1 MTESR
6 TVRILSQ
13 RKIDDGVGD
22 QAMTQNN
29 AQPLYDTFAR
39 IGLRFTRGNG
49 AWLIS
54 DNGERYLDF
63 TSGIAVNAL
72 GHNHPK
78 LVKAVEEQANKLWHV
93 SNLFQSPEQEK
104 VAERLCANSF
114 ADKVFF
120 CNSGAEAIECAI
132 KTARRYQY
140 VSGHPERYEIIT
152 FEGAFHGRTLATL
165 AAGGQQKYLEGFGPK
180 AQGFKQ
186 VPFDDEKAL
195 RAAIGEKTAA
205 LLIAPI
211 QGESG
216 LRPVPTEFMQL
227 LRRICDENGLLF
239 IVDEVQTG
247 MGRTGKLFAYQW
259 SNIEPDIMALAKG
272 LGGGFP
278 IGACLAT
285 KEAAKG
291 MTPGTHGSTF
301 GGNLL
306 AMAAANAVL
315 DVMLSD
321 GFLDHVNAMANLFK
335 QGLASIIDR
344 FPDVVQSIRG
354 IGLLTGLKCVVPNVE
369 LIAAMRDEKLLTVGA
384 GNNVIRLLPPLIV
397 TEDEIRDGLH
407 RIEKAVQ
414 YVSNAHKQK

>member
-1 MTESR
+1 
-6 TVRILSQ
+6 
-13 RKIDDGVGD
+13 
-22 QAMTQNN
+22 MTQNN

-180 AQGFKQ
+180 AQGFVQ

-205 LLIAPI
+205 LLIEPI

-247 MGRTGKLFAYQW
+247 MGRTSKLFAYQW

>member
-1 MTESR
+1 
-6 TVRILSQ
+6 
-13 RKIDDGVGD
+13 
-22 QAMTQNN
+22 MTQNN

-63 TSGIAVNAL
+63 TSGSAVNAL

-180 AQGFKQ
+180 AQGFVQ

-205 LLIAPI
+205 LLIEPI

>member
-1 MTESR
+1 
-6 TVRILSQ
+6 
-13 RKIDDGVGD
+13 
-22 QAMTQNN
+22 MTQNN

-78 LVKAVEEQANKLWHV
+78 LVKAIEEQAKKLWHV
-93 SNLFQSPEQEK
+93 SNLFESPEQEK

-165 AAGGQQKYLEGFGPK
+165 AAGGQEKYLEGFGPK
-180 AQGFKQ
+180 AQGFIQ

-205 LLIAPI
+205 LLIEPI

-216 LRPVPTEFMQL
+216 LRPVPKEFMQL

-259 SNIEPDIMALAKG
+259 SGIEPDIMALAKG

-315 DVMLSD
+315 DVMLAD

-344 FPDVVQSIRG
+344 FPDVVESIRG
-354 IGLLTGLKCVVPNVE
+354 VGLLTGLKCVVKNTEV
-369 LIAAMRDEKLLTVGA
+369 IAAMRDEKLLGVGA
-384 GNNVIRLLPPLIV
+384 GNNVIRLLPPLTV

-407 RIEKAVQ
+407 RIEKAIQ
-414 YVSNAHKQK
+414 LVSNAHKQK

>member
-1 MTESR
+1 
-6 TVRILSQ
+6 
-13 RKIDDGVGD
+13 
-22 QAMTQNN
+22 MTQNN

-132 KTARRYQY
+132 KTARRCQY

-180 AQGFKQ
+180 AQGFVQ

-195 RAAIGEKTAA
+195 RAAIGKKTAA
-205 LLIAPI
+205 LLIEPI

-354 IGLLTGLKCVVPNVE
+354 IGLLTGVKCVVPNIE

>member
-1 MTESR
+1 MTKNS
-6 TVRILSQ
+6 
-13 RKIDDGVGD
+13 
-22 QAMTQNN
+22 

-78 LVKAVEEQANKLWHV
+78 LVKAIQEQAEKLWHV

-104 VAERLCANSF
+104 LANRLCANSF

-165 AAGGQQKYLEGFGPK
+165 AAGGQEKYLEGFGPK
-180 AQGFKQ
+180 AAGFVQ
-186 VPFDDEKAL
+186 LPFDDEKAL
-195 RAAIGEKTAA
+195 RAAINEKTAA
-205 LLIAPI
+205 LLIEPI

-216 LRPVPTEFMQL
+216 LRPVPKEFMQL
-227 LRRICDENGLLF
+227 LRRICDENDLLF
-239 IVDEVQTG
+239 LVDEVQTG
-247 MGRTGKLFAYQW
+247 MGRTGKLFAYEW
-259 SNIEPDIMALAKG
+259 SGVKPDVMALAKG

-285 KEAAKG
+285 AEAAKG
-291 MTPGTHGSTF
+291 MTPGSHGSTF

-315 DVMLSD
+315 DVMLAD

-354 IGLLTGLKCVVPNVE
+354 IGLLTGLKCVVPNGEV
-369 LIAAMRDEKLLTVGA
+369 IAAMRDEKLLGVGA
-384 GNNVIRLLPPLIV
+384 GNNVIRLLPPLTV

-414 YVSNAHKQK
+414 LVSNAHKQK

>member
-1 MTESR
+1 
-6 TVRILSQ
+6 
-13 RKIDDGVGD
+13 
-22 QAMTQNN
+22 MTQNN

-132 KTARRYQY
+132 KTARRCQY

-180 AQGFKQ
+180 AQGFIQ
-186 VPFDDEKAL
+186 VPFDDKKAL

-205 LLIAPI
+205 LLIEPI

-227 LRRICDENGLLF
+227 LRRVCDENGLLF

>member
-1 MTESR
+1 
-6 TVRILSQ
+6 
-13 RKIDDGVGD
+13 
-22 QAMTQNN
+22 MTQNN

-180 AQGFKQ
+180 AQGFVQ

-205 LLIAPI
+205 LLIEPI

-354 IGLLTGLKCVVPNVE
+354 IGLLTGLKCFVPNVE

-414 YVSNAHKQK
+414 YVSNAHK

>member
-1 MTESR
+1 
-6 TVRILSQ
+6 
-13 RKIDDGVGD
+13 
-22 QAMTQNN
+22 MTQNN

-78 LVKAVEEQANKLWHV
+78 LVKAIEEQANKLWHV

-120 CNSGAEAIECAI
+120 CNSGAEAMECAI

-165 AAGGQQKYLEGFGPK
+165 AAGGQEKYLEGFGPK
-180 AQGFKQ
+180 AQGFIQ
-186 VPFDDEKAL
+186 IPFDDEKAL
-195 RAAIGEKTAA
+195 RAAISEKTAA
-205 LLIAPI
+205 LLIEPI

-216 LRPVPTEFMQL
+216 LRPVPKQFMQL

-259 SNIEPDIMALAKG
+259 SGIKPDIMALAKG

-291 MTPGTHGSTF
+291 MTAGTHGSTF

-315 DVMLSD
+315 DVMLAD

-344 FPDVVQSIRG
+344 FPDVVESIRG
-354 IGLLTGLKCVVPNVE
+354 VGLLTGLKCVVKNTEV
-369 LIAAMRDEKLLTVGA
+369 IAAMRDEKLLGVGA
-384 GNNVIRLLPPLIV
+384 GNNVIRLLPPLTV

-414 YVSNAHKQK
+414 LVSNAHKQK

>member
-1 MTESR
+1 
-6 TVRILSQ
+6 
-13 RKIDDGVGD
+13 
-22 QAMTQNN
+22 MTQNN

-114 ADKVFF
+114 ANKVFF

-180 AQGFKQ
+180 AQGFIQ

-205 LLIAPI
+205 LLIEPI

-216 LRPVPTEFMQL
+216 LRPVPKEFMQL
-227 LRRICDENGLLF
+227 LRRICDENSLLF

>member
-1 MTESR
+1 
-6 TVRILSQ
+6 
-13 RKIDDGVGD
+13 
-22 QAMTQNN
+22 MTQNN

-180 AQGFKQ
+180 AQGFVQ

-205 LLIAPI
+205 LLIEPI

-397 TEDEIRDGLH
+397 TEDEIRDGIH

>member
-1 MTESR
+1 
-6 TVRILSQ
+6 
-13 RKIDDGVGD
+13 
-22 QAMTQNN
+22 MTQNN

-132 KTARRYQY
+132 KTARRCQY

-180 AQGFKQ
+180 AQGFVQ

-205 LLIAPI
+205 LLIEPI

>member
-1 MTESR
+1 
-6 TVRILSQ
+6 
-13 RKIDDGVGD
+13 
-22 QAMTQNN
+22 MTQNN

-78 LVKAVEEQANKLWHV
+78 LVKAVEEQASKLWHV

-180 AQGFKQ
+180 AQGFVQ

-205 LLIAPI
+205 LLIEPI

-354 IGLLTGLKCVVPNVE
+354 IGLLTGVKCVVPNIE

>member
-1 MTESR
+1 
-6 TVRILSQ
+6 
-13 RKIDDGVGD
+13 
-22 QAMTQNN
+22 MTQNN

-78 LVKAVEEQANKLWHV
+78 LVKAIEEQANKLWHV
-93 SNLFQSPEQEK
+93 SNLFESPEQEK

-165 AAGGQQKYLEGFGPK
+165 AAGGQEKYLEGFGPK
-180 AQGFKQ
+180 AQGFLQ

-195 RAAIGEKTAA
+195 RSAIGEKTAA
-205 LLIAPI
+205 LLIEPI

-216 LRPVPTEFMQL
+216 LRPVPKEFMQL

-259 SNIEPDIMALAKG
+259 SGIEPDIMALAKG

-315 DVMLSD
+315 DVMLAD

-344 FPDVVQSIRG
+344 FPDVVESIRG
-354 IGLLTGLKCVVPNVE
+354 VGLLTGLKCVVKNTEV
-369 LIAAMRDEKLLTVGA
+369 IAAMRDEKLLGVGA
-384 GNNVIRLLPPLIV
+384 GNNVIRLLPPLTV

-407 RIEKAVQ
+407 RIEKAIQ
-414 YVSNAHKQK
+414 LVSNAHKQK

>member
-1 MTESR
+1 
-6 TVRILSQ
+6 
-13 RKIDDGVGD
+13 
-22 QAMTQNN
+22 MTQNN

-39 IGLRFTRGNG
+39 IGLRFIRGNG

-78 LVKAVEEQANKLWHV
+78 LVKAIEEQANKLWHV
-93 SNLFQSPEQEK
+93 SNLFESPEQEK

-165 AAGGQQKYLEGFGPK
+165 AAGGQEKYLEGFGPK
-180 AQGFKQ
+180 AQGFIQ

-205 LLIAPI
+205 LLIEPI

-216 LRPVPTEFMQL
+216 LRPVPKEFMQL

-259 SNIEPDIMALAKG
+259 SGIEPDIMALAKG

-315 DVMLSD
+315 DVMLAD

-344 FPDVVQSIRG
+344 FPDVVESIRG
-354 IGLLTGLKCVVPNVE
+354 VGLLTGLKCVVKNTEV
-369 LIAAMRDEKLLTVGA
+369 IAAMRDEKLLGVGA
-384 GNNVIRLLPPLIV
+384 GNNVIRLLPPLTV

-414 YVSNAHKQK
+414 LVSNAHKQK

>member
-1 MTESR
+1 
-6 TVRILSQ
+6 
-13 RKIDDGVGD
+13 
-22 QAMTQNN
+22 MTQNN

-78 LVKAVEEQANKLWHV
+78 LVKAIEEQANKLWHV
-93 SNLFQSPEQEK
+93 SNLFESPEQEK

-180 AQGFKQ
+180 AQGFLQ

-195 RAAIGEKTAA
+195 RSAIGEKTAA
-205 LLIAPI
+205 LLIEPI

-216 LRPVPTEFMQL
+216 LRPVPKEFMQL

-259 SNIEPDIMALAKG
+259 SGIEPDIMALAKG

-315 DVMLSD
+315 DVMLAD

-344 FPDVVQSIRG
+344 FPDVVESIRG
-354 IGLLTGLKCVVPNVE
+354 VGLLTGLKCVVKNTEV
-369 LIAAMRDEKLLTVGA
+369 IAAMRDEKLLGVGA
-384 GNNVIRLLPPLIV
+384 GNNVIRLLPPLTV

-414 YVSNAHKQK
+414 LVSNAHKQK

>member
-1 MTESR
+1 
-6 TVRILSQ
+6 
-13 RKIDDGVGD
+13 
-22 QAMTQNN
+22 MTQNN

-78 LVKAVEEQANKLWHV
+78 LVKAIEEQAHKLWHV

-165 AAGGQQKYLEGFGPK
+165 AAGGQEKYLEGFGPK
-180 AQGFKQ
+180 AQGFVQ

-205 LLIAPI
+205 LLIEPI

-216 LRPVPTEFMQL
+216 LRPVPKEFMQL
-227 LRRICDENGLLF
+227 LRKICNENGLLF

-259 SNIEPDIMALAKG
+259 SGIEPDIMALAKG

-315 DVMLSD
+315 DVMLAD

-344 FPDVVQSIRG
+344 FPDVVESIRG
-354 IGLLTGLKCVVPNVE
+354 VGLLTGLKCVVKNTEV
-369 LIAAMRDEKLLTVGA
+369 IAAMRDEKLLGVGA
-384 GNNVIRLLPPLIV
+384 GNNVIRLLPPLTV

-414 YVSNAHKQK
+414 LVSNAHKQK

>member
-1 MTESR
+1 
-6 TVRILSQ
+6 
-13 RKIDDGVGD
+13 
-22 QAMTQNN
+22 MTQNN

-78 LVKAVEEQANKLWHV
+78 LVKAIEEQANKLWHV
-93 SNLFQSPEQEK
+93 SNLFESPEQEK

-165 AAGGQQKYLEGFGPK
+165 AAGGQEKYLEGFGPK
-180 AQGFKQ
+180 AQGFLQ

-195 RAAIGEKTAA
+195 RSAIGEKTAA
-205 LLIAPI
+205 LLIEPI

-216 LRPVPTEFMQL
+216 LRPVPKEFMRL
-227 LRRICDENGLLF
+227 LRRICDENGLQF

-259 SNIEPDIMALAKG
+259 SGIEPDIMALAKG

-315 DVMLSD
+315 DVMLAD

-344 FPDVVQSIRG
+344 FPDVVESIRG
-354 IGLLTGLKCVVPNVE
+354 VGLLTGLKCVVKNTEV
-369 LIAAMRDEKLLTVGA
+369 IAAMRDEKLLGVGA
-384 GNNVIRLLPPLIV
+384 GNNVIRLLPPLTV

-414 YVSNAHKQK
+414 LVSNAHKQK

>member
-1 MTESR
+1 
-6 TVRILSQ
+6 
-13 RKIDDGVGD
+13 
-22 QAMTQNN
+22 MTQNN

-180 AQGFKQ
+180 AQGFVQ

-205 LLIAPI
+205 LLIEPI

-227 LRRICDENGLLF
+227 LRRICYENGLLF

>member
-1 MTESR
+1 
-6 TVRILSQ
+6 
-13 RKIDDGVGD
+13 
-22 QAMTQNN
+22 MTQNN

-78 LVKAVEEQANKLWHV
+78 LVKAIEEQANKLWHV

-165 AAGGQQKYLEGFGPK
+165 AAGGQEKYLEGFGPK
-180 AQGFKQ
+180 AQGFLQ

-195 RAAIGEKTAA
+195 RSAIGEKTAA
-205 LLIAPI
+205 LLIEPI

-216 LRPVPTEFMQL
+216 LRPVPKEFMQL

-259 SNIEPDIMALAKG
+259 SGIEPDIMALAKG

-315 DVMLSD
+315 DVMLAD

-344 FPDVVQSIRG
+344 FPDVVESIRG
-354 IGLLTGLKCVVPNVE
+354 VGLLTGLKCVVKNTEV
-369 LIAAMRDEKLLTVGA
+369 IAAMRDEKLLGVGA
-384 GNNVIRLLPPLIV
+384 GNNVIRLLPPLTV

-414 YVSNAHKQK
+414 LVSNAHKQK

>member
-1 MTESR
+1 
-6 TVRILSQ
+6 
-13 RKIDDGVGD
+13 
-22 QAMTQNN
+22 MTQNN

-78 LVKAVEEQANKLWHV
+78 LVKAIEEQANKLWHV
-93 SNLFQSPEQEK
+93 SNLFESPEQEK

-165 AAGGQQKYLEGFGPK
+165 AAGGQEKYLEGFGPK
-180 AQGFKQ
+180 AQGFIQ

-205 LLIAPI
+205 LLIEPI

-216 LRPVPTEFMQL
+216 LRPVPKEFMQL

-259 SNIEPDIMALAKG
+259 SGIEPDIMALAKG

-315 DVMLSD
+315 DVMLAD

-344 FPDVVQSIRG
+344 FPDVVESIRG
-354 IGLLTGLKCVVPNVE
+354 VGLLTGLKCVVKNTEV
-369 LIAAMRDEKLLTVGA
+369 IAAMRDEKLLGVGA
-384 GNNVIRLLPPLIV
+384 GNNVIRLLPPLTV

-407 RIEKAVQ
+407 RIEKAIQ
-414 YVSNAHKQK
+414 LVSNAHKQK

>member
-1 MTESR
+1 
-6 TVRILSQ
+6 
-13 RKIDDGVGD
+13 
-22 QAMTQNN
+22 MTQNN

-78 LVKAVEEQANKLWHV
+78 LVKAIEEQANKLWHV
-93 SNLFQSPEQEK
+93 SNLFESPEQEK

-165 AAGGQQKYLEGFGPK
+165 AAGGQEKYLEGFGPK
-180 AQGFKQ
+180 AQGFLQ

-195 RAAIGEKTAA
+195 RSAIGEKTAA
-205 LLIAPI
+205 LLIEPI

-216 LRPVPTEFMQL
+216 LRPVPKEFMQL

-259 SNIEPDIMALAKG
+259 SGIEPDIMALAKG

-315 DVMLSD
+315 DVMLAD

-344 FPDVVQSIRG
+344 FPDVVESIRG
-354 IGLLTGLKCVVPNVE
+354 VGLLTGLKCVVKNTEV
-369 LIAAMRDEKLLTVGA
+369 IAAMRDEKLLGVGA
-384 GNNVIRLLPPLIV
+384 GNNVIRLLPPLTV

-414 YVSNAHKQK
+414 FVSNAHKQK

>member
-1 MTESR
+1 
-6 TVRILSQ
+6 
-13 RKIDDGVGD
+13 
-22 QAMTQNN
+22 MTQNN

-180 AQGFKQ
+180 AQGFIQ

-205 LLIAPI
+205 LLIEPI

-227 LRRICDENGLLF
+227 LRRVCDENGLLF

>member
-1 MTESR
+1 
-6 TVRILSQ
+6 
-13 RKIDDGVGD
+13 
-22 QAMTQNN
+22 MTQNN

-104 VAERLCANSF
+104 VAERLCAHSF

-180 AQGFKQ
+180 AQGFVQ

-205 LLIAPI
+205 LLIEPI

-354 IGLLTGLKCVVPNVE
+354 IGLLTGLKCVVPNIE

>member
-1 MTESR
+1 
-6 TVRILSQ
+6 
-13 RKIDDGVGD
+13 
-22 QAMTQNN
+22 MTQNN

-78 LVKAVEEQANKLWHV
+78 LVKAIEEQANKLWHV

-165 AAGGQQKYLEGFGPK
+165 AAGGQEKYLEGFGPK
-180 AQGFKQ
+180 AQGFIQ

-205 LLIAPI
+205 LLIEPI

-216 LRPVPTEFMQL
+216 LRPVPKEFMQL

-259 SNIEPDIMALAKG
+259 SGIEPDIMALAKG

-315 DVMLSD
+315 DVMLAD

-344 FPDVVQSIRG
+344 FPDVVESIRG
-354 IGLLTGLKCVVPNVE
+354 VGLLTGLKCVVKNTEV
-369 LIAAMRDEKLLTVGA
+369 IAAMRDKKLLGVGA
-384 GNNVIRLLPPLIV
+384 GNNVIRLLPPLTV

-407 RIEKAVQ
+407 RIEKAIQ
-414 YVSNAHKQK
+414 LVSNAHKQK

>member
-1 MTESR
+1 
-6 TVRILSQ
+6 
-13 RKIDDGVGD
+13 
-22 QAMTQNN
+22 MTQNN

-104 VAERLCANSF
+104 VAERPCANSF

-180 AQGFKQ
+180 AQGFIQ

-205 LLIAPI
+205 LLIEPI

-227 LRRICDENGLLF
+227 LRRVCDENGLLF

-285 KEAAKG
+285 QEAAQG

-306 AMAAANAVL
+306 AMDAANAVL

-321 GFLDHVNAMANLFK
+321 GFLDHVKAMANLFK

>member
-1 MTESR
+1 
-6 TVRILSQ
+6 
-13 RKIDDGVGD
+13 
-22 QAMTQNN
+22 MTQNN

-78 LVKAVEEQANKLWHV
+78 LVKAIEEQANKLWHV
-93 SNLFQSPEQEK
+93 SNLFESPEQEK

-165 AAGGQQKYLEGFGPK
+165 AAGGQEKYLEGFGPK
-180 AQGFKQ
+180 AQGFIQ

-205 LLIAPI
+205 LLIEPI

-216 LRPVPTEFMQL
+216 LRPVPKEFMQL

-259 SNIEPDIMALAKG
+259 SGIKPDIMALAKG

-315 DVMLSD
+315 DVMLAD

-344 FPDVVQSIRG
+344 FPDVVESIRG
-354 IGLLTGLKCVVPNVE
+354 VGLLTGLKCVVKNTEV
-369 LIAAMRDEKLLTVGA
+369 IAAMRDEKLLGVGA
-384 GNNVIRLLPPLIV
+384 GNNVIRLLPPLTV

-414 YVSNAHKQK
+414 LVSNAHKQK

>member
-1 MTESR
+1 
-6 TVRILSQ
+6 
-13 RKIDDGVGD
+13 
-22 QAMTQNN
+22 MTQNN

-39 IGLRFTRGNG
+39 IGLRFIRGNG

-78 LVKAVEEQANKLWHV
+78 LVKAIEEQANKLWHV
-93 SNLFQSPEQEK
+93 SNLFESPEQEK

-165 AAGGQQKYLEGFGPK
+165 AAGGQEKYLEGFGPK
-180 AQGFKQ
+180 AQGFIQ

-205 LLIAPI
+205 LLIEPI

-216 LRPVPTEFMQL
+216 LRPVPKEFMQL

-259 SNIEPDIMALAKG
+259 SGIEPDIMALAKG

-315 DVMLSD
+315 DVMLAD

-344 FPDVVQSIRG
+344 FPDVVESIRG
-354 IGLLTGLKCVVPNVE
+354 VGLLTGLKCVVKNTEV
-369 LIAAMRDEKLLTVGA
+369 IAAMRDEKLLGVGA
-384 GNNVIRLLPPLIV
+384 GNNVIRLLPPLTV

-407 RIEKAVQ
+407 RIEKAIQ
-414 YVSNAHKQK
+414 LVSNAHKQK

>member
-1 MTESR
+1 
-6 TVRILSQ
+6 
-13 RKIDDGVGD
+13 
-22 QAMTQNN
+22 MTQNN

-180 AQGFKQ
+180 AQGFVQ

-205 LLIAPI
+205 LLIEPI

-259 SNIEPDIMALAKG
+259 SGIEPDIMALAKG

-315 DVMLSD
+315 DVMLAD

-344 FPDVVQSIRG
+344 FPDVVESIRG
-354 IGLLTGLKCVVPNVE
+354 VGLLTGLKCVVKNTEV
-369 LIAAMRDEKLLTVGA
+369 IAAMRDEKLLGVGA
-384 GNNVIRLLPPLIV
+384 GNNVIRLLPPLTV

>member
-1 MTESR
+1 
-6 TVRILSQ
+6 
-13 RKIDDGVGD
+13 
-22 QAMTQNN
+22 MTQNN

-78 LVKAVEEQANKLWHV
+78 LVKAIEEQAHKLWHV

-165 AAGGQQKYLEGFGPK
+165 AAGGQEKYLEGFGPK
-180 AQGFKQ
+180 AQGFIQ

-205 LLIAPI
+205 LLIEPI

-216 LRPVPTEFMQL
+216 LRPVPKEFMQL
-227 LRRICDENGLLF
+227 LRKICSENGLLF

-259 SNIEPDIMALAKG
+259 SGIEPDIMALAKG

-315 DVMLSD
+315 DVMLAD

-344 FPDVVQSIRG
+344 FPDVVESIRG
-354 IGLLTGLKCVVPNVE
+354 VGLLTGLKCVVKNTEV
-369 LIAAMRDEKLLTVGA
+369 IAAMRDEKLLGVGA
-384 GNNVIRLLPPLIV
+384 GNNVIRLLPPLTV

-414 YVSNAHKQK
+414 LVSNAHKQK

>member
-1 MTESR
+1 
-6 TVRILSQ
+6 
-13 RKIDDGVGD
+13 
-22 QAMTQNN
+22 MTQNN

-78 LVKAVEEQANKLWHV
+78 LVKAIEEQANKLWHV
-93 SNLFQSPEQEK
+93 SNLFESPEQEK

-165 AAGGQQKYLEGFGPK
+165 AAGGQEKYLEGFGPK
-180 AQGFKQ
+180 AQGFIQ

-205 LLIAPI
+205 LLIEPI

-216 LRPVPTEFMQL
+216 LRPAPKEFMQL

-259 SNIEPDIMALAKG
+259 SGIKPDIMALAKG

-315 DVMLSD
+315 DVMLAD

-344 FPDVVQSIRG
+344 FPDVVESIRG
-354 IGLLTGLKCVVPNVE
+354 VGLLTGLKCVVKNTEV
-369 LIAAMRDEKLLTVGA
+369 IAAMRDEKLLGVGA
-384 GNNVIRLLPPLIV
+384 GNNVIRLLPPLTV

-407 RIEKAVQ
+407 RIEKAIQ
-414 YVSNAHKQK
+414 LVSNAHKQK

>member
-1 MTESR
+1 
-6 TVRILSQ
+6 
-13 RKIDDGVGD
+13 
-22 QAMTQNN
+22 MTQNN

-180 AQGFKQ
+180 AQGFVQ

-205 LLIAPI
+205 LLIEPI

-227 LRRICDENGLLF
+227 LRRVCDENGLLF

>member
-1 MTESR
+1 
-6 TVRILSQ
+6 
-13 RKIDDGVGD
+13 
-22 QAMTQNN
+22 MTQNN

-78 LVKAVEEQANKLWHV
+78 LVKAIEEQANKLWHV

-165 AAGGQQKYLEGFGPK
+165 AAGGQEKYLEGFGPK
-180 AQGFKQ
+180 AQGFIQ

-195 RAAIGEKTAA
+195 RAAIGKKTAA
-205 LLIAPI
+205 LLIEPI

-216 LRPVPTEFMQL
+216 LRPVPKEFMQL

-259 SNIEPDIMALAKG
+259 SGIEPDIMALAKG

-315 DVMLSD
+315 DVMLAD

-344 FPDVVQSIRG
+344 FPDVVESIRG
-354 IGLLTGLKCVVPNVE
+354 VGLLTGLKCVVKNTEV
-369 LIAAMRDEKLLTVGA
+369 IAAMRDEKLLGVGA
-384 GNNVIRLLPPLIV
+384 GNNVIRLLPPLTV

-407 RIEKAVQ
+407 RIEKAIQ
-414 YVSNAHKQK
+414 LVSNAHKQK

>member
-1 MTESR
+1 
-6 TVRILSQ
+6 
-13 RKIDDGVGD
+13 
-22 QAMTQNN
+22 MTQNN

-180 AQGFKQ
+180 AQGFIQ

-205 LLIAPI
+205 LLIEPI

-216 LRPVPTEFMQL
+216 LRPVPKEFMQL
-227 LRRICDENGLLF
+227 LRRICDENSLLF

-315 DVMLSD
+315 DVMLAD

>member
-1 MTESR
+1 
-6 TVRILSQ
+6 
-13 RKIDDGVGD
+13 
-22 QAMTQNN
+22 MTQNN

-78 LVKAVEEQANKLWHV
+78 LVKAIEEQANKLWHV

-165 AAGGQQKYLEGFGPK
+165 AAGGQEKYLEGFGPK
-180 AQGFKQ
+180 AQGFIQ

-205 LLIAPI
+205 LLIEPI

-216 LRPVPTEFMQL
+216 LRPVPKEFMQL

-259 SNIEPDIMALAKG
+259 SGIEPDIMALAKG

-315 DVMLSD
+315 DVMLAD

-344 FPDVVQSIRG
+344 FPDVVESIRG
-354 IGLLTGLKCVVPNVE
+354 VGLLTGLKCVVKNTEV
-369 LIAAMRDEKLLTVGA
+369 IAAMRDEKLLGVGA
-384 GNNVIRLLPPLIV
+384 GNNVIRLLPPLTV

-414 YVSNAHKQK
+414 LVSNAHKQK